1 MNHHERKTP
10 MHIRKI
16 AALWLGMALLVTGCS
31 VSAIRP
37 TQTTRVNITPITS
50 IRAEDDFYGFVN
62 LEALQNTTLE
72 YGETQAGSFTEI
84 DIIGQLSDSVAKVVN
99 GTEEYPEGSC
109 EQIIRDA
116 YLQYLEFQADD
127 TAQDQACT
135 EIEAELK
142 KISDVRT
149 MDELISIAE
158 ELKMDY
164 GVSTFSNLIVDA
176 DIFDPDQY
184 GILWEQVTEVC
195 GIPLQKIND
204 DPYLAKD
211 YEKRIID
218 TLQVM
223 GKSYGESKKIAQDL
237 IRLIIDIAWATDY
250 EISNSAD
257 PFSYF
262 SLLSEA
268 ELDGV
273 LPNLGRQNFER
284 IVGINENPYGGWLVM
299 DKGQL
304 AAFDALY
311 QEENLEE
318 LKAWTGYYFIEQY
331 GRFIVSEHPIYA
343 EYFPQSHETLNQQ
356 ALKYVN
362 DTFPMVL
369 SDLYVKDYYTEEM
382 DQKFSRMCEDIRE
395 SYRDLIGSSD
405 WLSPEARQL
414 LLHKLENI
422 RFVSGA
428 SCLEQMKNAPGMNDL
443 FGNNLF
449 DTLRNVAKYSVSQS
463 IEKIGQPRDRLQP
476 GMPMHMVNACYDTD
490 NTVTITVAIMAA
502 PFFDVNADYYTNLG
516 GLGSVVA
523 HEVGHA
529 FDANIIK
536 YNAEGVYDPDWL
548 PATDRTTL
556 EERNRVFV
564 EYFEKYFT
572 VFDVYHVD
580 GQLTLGENY
589 ADLGAMECVTNI
601 AQTKDEYT
609 LLFENYAR
617 IWGTL
622 ILNTHVIDQ
631 LSEDPHSPAT
641 IRVNAIL
648 ATTEAFYDVYGPTE
662 GDGMFIAPENRI
674 SRWK

>member
-1 MNHHERKTP
+1 

-72 YGETQAGSFTEI
+72 YGETQAGAFTEI

-176 DIFDPDQY
+176 DIFNPDQY

-268 ELDGV
+268 ELDAA
-273 LPNLGRQNFER
+273 LPRLGRQNFER
-284 IVGINENPYGGWLVM
+284 MDGMDSNPYGGWLVM

-304 AAFDALY
+304 TAFDALY

-318 LKAWTGYYFIEQY
+318 LKAWAAYYLLAQY
-331 GRFIVSEHPIYA
+331 GGFIASEYPIYE
-343 EYFPQSHETLNQQ
+343 EYFPQSYDTLALQ
-356 ALKYVN
+356 ALRYIN
-362 DTFPMVL
+362 HSFPLVL
-369 SDLYVKDYYTEEM
+369 SDLYVKDYYTEET

-395 SYRDLIGSSD
+395 SYRDLIRNSE

-414 LLHKLENI
+414 LLQKLENI
-422 RFVSGA
+422 RFVSGGF
-428 SCLEQMKNAPGMNDL
+428 CLEQMKDDPGINDL
-443 FGNNLF
+443 FGDHLF
-449 DTLRNVAKYSVSQS
+449 DTQRNVAKNTVAQS
-463 IEKIGQPRDRLQP
+463 IEKIGQPRNRMQL

-516 GLGSVVA
+516 GLGAVVA

-536 YNAEGVYDPDWL
+536 YNAEGVYDPAWL
-548 PATDRTTL
+548 PATDRTAL
-556 EERNRVFV
+556 EERNRVAV
-564 EYFEKYFT
+564 EYFENYFT
-572 VFDVYHVD
+572 VFDVYRVD

-589 ADLGAMECVTNI
+589 ADLGAMECITNI
-601 AQTKDEYT
+601 ARTKDDYT
-609 LLFENYAR
+609 KLFENYAR
-617 IWGTL
+617 IWSTL
-622 ILNTHVIDQ
+622 ILNTDVISQ

-648 ATTEAFYDVYGPTE
+648 ATTEDFYDVYGLKE
-662 GDGMFIAPENRI
+662 GDGMYIAPENRI